1 MLAFHAL
8 FWIILRIVILV
19 KLNIFCIFS
28 CVIPAISNLS
38 LIVGWRHHKN
48 LPAAH
53 PAMHKPKLPRSEE
66 SPLSQSVYVCR
77 VQRRLAVPL
86 LQQRGEEPHGPHEQV
101 ASDGALK

>member
-1 MLAFHAL
+1 M
-8 FWIILRIVILV
+8 
-19 KLNIFCIFS
+19 KLNIFYIFS
-28 CVIPAISNLS
+28 CVILAISNLS

-53 PAMHKPKLPRSEE
+53 PAMHKPKLPRSDGHFPPVRSEE
-66 SPLSQSVYVCR
+66 PPLPQSVYVLR

-101 ASDGALK
+101 ASDGALE